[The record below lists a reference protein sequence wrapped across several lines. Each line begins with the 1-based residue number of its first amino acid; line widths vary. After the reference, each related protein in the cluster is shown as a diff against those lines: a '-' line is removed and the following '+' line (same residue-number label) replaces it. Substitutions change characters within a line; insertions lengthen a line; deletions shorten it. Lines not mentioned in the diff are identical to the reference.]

1 MSSII
6 GSTPIDLPLLNQKEN
21 VMNIVK
27 ALEIMI
33 DNTAVY
39 GENFDGR
46 NEALET
52 IMHRCGVVFV
62 YIDKRNSPYRELVEK
77 SELSQGEPFHTKL

>member
-1 MSSII
+1 
-6 GSTPIDLPLLNQKEN
+6 
-21 VMNIVK
+21 MNIVK

-39 GENFDGR
+39 GETFDGR

-52 IMHRCGVVFV
+52 IMDRCGVVFV
-62 YIDKRNSPYRELVEK
+62 KVRDAGKIHSFAERKLVEK
-77 SELSQGEPFHTKL
+77 SELSKGEPFHTKL